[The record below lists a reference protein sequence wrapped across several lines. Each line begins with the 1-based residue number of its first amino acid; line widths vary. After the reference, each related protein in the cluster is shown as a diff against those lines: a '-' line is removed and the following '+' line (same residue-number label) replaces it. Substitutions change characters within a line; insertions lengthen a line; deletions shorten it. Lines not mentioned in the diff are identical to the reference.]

1 MWKYS
6 QCKSFVNPLSI
17 EVKIGNKYLIYDDS
31 ANENKPLLKKYTD
44 VWNGM
49 KNKIKAI
56 NGGVEN
62 NYGKVNLILMMTC
75 H

>member
-17 EVKIGNKYLIYDDS
+17 AVKIGNKYLIYDDS
-31 ANENKPLLKKYTD
+31 VNENKPLLKKYTD

-49 KNKIKAI
+49 KNKFNVI

>member
-1 MWKYS
+1 M
-6 QCKSFVNPLSI
+6 
-17 EVKIGNKYLIYDDS
+17 IYDDS

>member
-1 MWKYS
+1 M
-6 QCKSFVNPLSI
+6 
-17 EVKIGNKYLIYDDS
+17 KIGNKYLIYDDS
-31 ANENKPLLKKYTD
+31 VNENKPLLKKYTD

-49 KNKIKAI
+49 KNKFNVI